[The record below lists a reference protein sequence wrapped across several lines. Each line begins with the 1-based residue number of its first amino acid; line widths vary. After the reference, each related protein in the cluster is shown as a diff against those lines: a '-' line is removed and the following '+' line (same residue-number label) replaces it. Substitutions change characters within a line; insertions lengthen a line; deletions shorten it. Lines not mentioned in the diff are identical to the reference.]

1 MKIGAFSFTF
11 FKNNTTKQKI
21 SRNRYYVWGVSGGG
35 NGEVEEKMPVAF
47 GDRILTKSN
56 HGVILI
62 IRKLKSISQSLRR
75 MKY

>member
-1 MKIGAFSFTF
+1 MFGEFREAEM
-11 FKNNTTKQKI
+11 
-21 SRNRYYVWGVSGGG
+21 
-35 NGEVEEKMPVAF
+35 GEVEEKMPVAF

-56 HGVILI
+56 HGVILM